1 MRNVSIAIVAM
12 SLSACAANGLPYPE
26 HPASSV
32 VLQGD
37 AKVTIFR
44 ENDTLLYSAR
54 SARLVIDGEREG
66 GLATGGFRTF
76 KVQPGL
82 HVFTVKM
89 SDMPGTCELTADIL
103 PDVEY
108 FYRVTPRAES
118 LAASMPG
125 ALFATS
131 PAGVLFGAGF
141 STAAQAA
148 ESSGK
153 QCGGAFSIVPVEPAN
168 ALPKVATLRASS

>member
-12 SLSACAANGLPYPE
+12 SLSACAANGLPYSE

-32 VLQGD
+32 VLDGL

-54 SARLVIDGEREG
+54 TARIVIDGEREG
-66 GLATGGFRTF
+66 RLAMGGFRTF
-76 KVQPGL
+76 TVPPGS

-89 SDMPGTCELTADIL
+89 WDTPGTCELTADIQ

-108 FYRVTPRAES
+108 FYEVTPRVVS
-118 LAASMPG
+118 YDASMPA
-125 ALFATS
+125 ALVGTS
-131 PAGVLFGAGF
+131 PAGVLFGAGL
-141 STAAQAA
+141 SSV
-148 ESSGK
+148 ESAGK
-153 QCGGAFSIVPVEPAN
+153 DCGGAFSIVPVEPAK
-168 ALPKVATLRASS
+168 ALPRVAALRASS

>member
-1 MRNVSIAIVAM
+1 MRNLSIAIVAL

-32 VLQGD
+32 VLDGL

-54 SARLVIDGEREG
+54 TACLVIDGEREG
-66 GLATGGFRTF
+66 RLATGGFRTF
-76 KVQPGL
+76 TVPPGS

-89 SDMPGTCELTADIL
+89 WDTPGTCELFVDIQ

-108 FYRVTPRAES
+108 FYQVTPRVASYE
-118 LAASMPG
+118 ASMPA
-125 ALFATS
+125 ALVGTS
-131 PAGVLFGAGF
+131 PAGVLFGAGL
-141 STAAQAA
+141 SSL

-153 QCGGAFSIVPVEPAN
+153 DCGGAFSIVPVEPAN
-168 ALPKVATLRASS
+168 A

>member
-12 SLSACAANGLPYPE
+12 SLSACAANGLPYSE

-32 VLQGD
+32 VLDGL

-54 SARLVIDGEREG
+54 TARIVIDGEREG
-66 GLATGGFRTF
+66 RLAMGGFRTF
-76 KVQPGL
+76 TVPPGS

-89 SDMPGTCELTADIL
+89 WDTPGTCELTADIQ

-108 FYRVTPRAES
+108 FYEVTPRVTS
-118 LAASMPG
+118 FSASMPA
-125 ALFATS
+125 ALVGTS
-131 PAGVLFGAGF
+131 PAGVLFGAGL
-141 STAAQAA
+141 SSAGQSL
-148 ESSGK
+148 ESAHK
-153 QCGGAFSIVPVEPAN
+153 DCGGAFSIVPVEPAD
-168 ALPKVATLRASS
+168 ALPKVAALRASS